1 MFNITDCSYQG
12 IDASTATPTPS
23 GAADGHPVL
32 EEDVG
37 QPEVPVT
44 DDRELVG
51 GPHHLHLDGVEVPGG
66 KEDSF
71 FKFQLPLGRVLR
83 STEEAFFLTDSIC
96 R

>member
-66 KEDSF
+66 KVDSF
-71 FKFQLPLGRVLR
+71 LI
-83 STEEAFFLTDSIC
+83 SASIGEGAA
-96 R
+96 